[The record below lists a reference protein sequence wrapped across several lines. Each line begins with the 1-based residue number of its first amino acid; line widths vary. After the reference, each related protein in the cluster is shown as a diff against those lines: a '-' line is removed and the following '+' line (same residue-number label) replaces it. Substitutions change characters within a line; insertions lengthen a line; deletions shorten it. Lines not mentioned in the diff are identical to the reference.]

1 MFLSNELI
9 NKIILNYLN
18 NNNNLNDIIS
28 NKFGIIFVFNI
39 FKKKFIENMNKIQPD
54 EEEKIIGPKTEKN
67 QTSQNNETRKIS
79 EYIYK

>member
-1 MFLSNELI
+1 
-9 NKIILNYLN
+9 
-18 NNNNLNDIIS
+18 
-28 NKFGIIFVFNI
+28 
-39 FKKKFIENMNKIQPD
+39 MNKIQPD